1 MNIFFK
7 HEKFFLLCIFLNNA
21 LMAMDNNVKL
31 LPRTEQEKFQ
41 PKKLIRIK
49 GNENNGNTFWFDRK
63 LLAPCAWLDQ
73 MLMLS
78 ESESLAHNDPKQPLV
93 LPTATSTSLFQFKQ
107 LLQDLYKFDNQ
118 VPQSTTSA
126 SNSENESTSSFI
138 SLLLHSIPFNFS
150 STKSNIP
157 EANKPEEVTEQP
169 EGILDII
176 AQAMK
181 GRRPAFE
188 DEEEEEEVGPTSPE
202 EWEEGEESPEALW
215 SGA

>member
-93 LPTATSTSLFQFKQ
+93 LPTA
-107 LLQDLYKFDNQ
+107 
-118 VPQSTTSA
+118 
-126 SNSENESTSSFI
+126 
-138 SLLLHSIPFNFS
+138 
-150 STKSNIP
+150 
-157 EANKPEEVTEQP
+157 
-169 EGILDII
+169 
-176 AQAMK
+176 
-181 GRRPAFE
+181 FE